1 MSDVNQMK
9 KALGGLAESFDTDA
23 TPTVA
28 EGNLV
33 DQITD
38 IPVHKDIA
46 ADGAANTAIAQTNLW
61 TNPFQFNVLV
71 VRAIVSCSAAAVV
84 PDAANYGTMTLQ
96 RDDGLNGAPVT
107 VGSVTS
113 QTGATNPIGTTAD
126 VATDFTLTLG
136 NCVIPPGGNLML
148 VQTKTG
154 TGVQF
159 PARVVTARLRRA
171 A

>member
-1 MSDVNQMK
+1 MSDVNQLK
-9 KALGGLAESFDTDA
+9 KALKGLAEGYDTDA
-23 TPTVA
+23 TPTLA
-28 EGNLV
+28 EGDPV
-33 DQITD
+33 DQLTD
-38 IPVHKDIA
+38 IVVQKDVA
-46 ADGAANTAIAQTNLW
+46 ADGAAGTAIAQTNLF
-61 TNPFQFNVLV
+61 TNCFNFNLLV
-71 VRAIVSCSAAAVV
+71 VRAVVVTSAAAVT

-107 VGSVTS
+107 IGSVTS
-113 QTGATNPIGTTAD
+113 QTGQTNPIGTTAD
-126 VATDFTLTLG
+126 VATDFPLTLA

-159 PARVVTARLRRA
+159 PARAITVRMRRA